1 MHGFTLIELI
11 VALAVAGLLLVAVPV
26 SLSRAYD
33 ASEYRATVRQVLAGL
48 KSARHQAMRTGA
60 ETVFAMHTEQRRF
73 GSGTEMQ
80 HAFPDS
86 LTVGMVVAEQ
96 DIDADGTGRIRFYPD
111 GSATGGSIDILRDN
125 GVGVRLRVDWML
137 GRISQ
142 FPIESEGR
150 R

>member
-1 MHGFTLIELI
+1 
-11 VALAVAGLLLVAVPV
+11 
-26 SLSRAYD
+26 
-33 ASEYRATVRQVLAGL
+33 
-48 KSARHQAMRTGA
+48 
-60 ETVFAMHTEQRRF
+60 MHTEQRRF